1 MTYFLYPSP
10 QFSLFQNEGL
20 DKCAPFPRVKFQPKL
35 NCGLCFYLFP
45 LLVIDKL
52 DVFFPAAVQ
61 SQAASTQPPYVPWP
75 CQTRPLHKWKMSLAC
90 LQKPERARD

>member
-35 NCGLCFYLFP
+35 NCGLCFYLFA

-52 DVFFPAAVQ
+52 DILSLLQRTEPGCKYPA
-61 SQAASTQPPYVPWP
+61 S
-75 CQTRPLHKWKMSLAC
+75 LHALA
-90 LQKPERARD
+90 LTN